1 MTVTLGLIFVA
12 SLRKAW
18 PRTFLAVRCL
28 HCPRAQIVHRG
39 TTARGT
45 PRSLCQPTR
54 CPQGSVRRASA
65 HRGGVPAVQP
75 TMLDMRL
82 NARGGA
88 RYSAVVA
95 SLSHPGAA
103 CTPAASRRAGSG
115 EHRGAAPPAPR
126 RGGLGRGGRWGRG
139 GGAGGPG
146 VVGWAHRPPAL
157 ARAGH
162 RSPPR
167 QGLRL
172 RLGAPHRR
180 GLWAAPSAAGALGAP
195 PFLHRFWGGL
205 HPASGS
211 RCAEPRHTPP
221 LEARAAA
228 SDAGT
233 LQLHGAGATFPAP
246 LYKKWLEE
254 YQKRHPDVQLSY
266 DAIGSGEGTK
276 RFMAGTVDFGASDAA
291 MSDEEMA
298 AVTRGVRLLPTVAG
312 SIVLAYNLD
321 GLGGDL
327 KLTRD
332 VYVDI
337 FLGKIKVWDDPRIKA
352 ANARLRLPHDNIA
365 LVVRQDSSG
374 TTYAFTNHLSAV
386 SGQWRDHGPGV
397 GRVIAWPGNSM
408 VAPGNEGV
416 AGRIKH
422 SKGAIGYVEYG
433 MAQRAGLT
441 MAWLENKAG
450 QVHTATRG

>member
-75 TMLDMRL
+75 TMIDMRL
-82 NARGGA
+82 HARGGA

-103 CTPAASRRAGSG
+103 CTPAESRRAGSG

-162 RSPPR
+162 RSPPGKVCASVLGR
-167 QGLRL
+167 RTDAVFGPLQALREPWGL
-172 RLGAPHRR
+172 PH
-180 GLWAAPSAAGALGAP
+180 SST
-195 PFLHRFWGGL
+195 
-205 HPASGS
+205 ASGGAS
-211 RCAEPRHTPP
+211 TRHLAPDVP
-221 LEARAAA
+221 
-228 SDAGT
+228 SPGT
-233 LQLHGAGATFPAP
+233 
-246 LYKKWLEE
+246 
-254 YQKRHPDVQLSY
+254 RHP
-266 DAIGSGEGTK
+266 
-276 RFMAGTVDFGASDAA
+276 
-291 MSDEEMA
+291 
-298 AVTRGVRLLPTVAG
+298 
-312 SIVLAYNLD
+312 
-321 GLGGDL
+321 
-327 KLTRD
+327 
-332 VYVDI
+332 
-337 FLGKIKVWDDPRIKA
+337 
-352 ANARLRLPHDNIA
+352 
-365 LVVRQDSSG
+365 
-374 TTYAFTNHLSAV
+374 
-386 SGQWRDHGPGV
+386 
-397 GRVIAWPGNSM
+397 
-408 VAPGNEGV
+408 
-416 AGRIKH
+416 
-422 SKGAIGYVEYG
+422 
-433 MAQRAGLT
+433 
-441 MAWLENKAG
+441 
-450 QVHTATRG
+450 

>member
-103 CTPAASRRAGSG
+103 CTPAESRRAGSG

-162 RSPPR
+162 RSPPPAR
-167 QGLRL
+167 
-172 RLGAPHRR
+172 
-180 GLWAAPSAAGALGAP
+180 SAP
-195 PFLHRFWGGL
+195 PSWGAAQTRSLGRSKRCGSPGGSPIPPPL
-205 HPASGS
+205 LGGPPPGIWLPTCRAPAHATPRSASGS
-211 RCAEPRHTPP
+211 
-221 LEARAAA
+221 
-228 SDAGT
+228 
-233 LQLHGAGATFPAP
+233 
-246 LYKKWLEE
+246 
-254 YQKRHPDVQLSY
+254 
-266 DAIGSGEGTK
+266 I
-276 RFMAGTVDFGASDAA
+276 
-291 MSDEEMA
+291 
-298 AVTRGVRLLPTVAG
+298 
-312 SIVLAYNLD
+312 
-321 GLGGDL
+321 
-327 KLTRD
+327 
-332 VYVDI
+332 
-337 FLGKIKVWDDPRIKA
+337 
-352 ANARLRLPHDNIA
+352 
-365 LVVRQDSSG
+365 
-374 TTYAFTNHLSAV
+374 
-386 SGQWRDHGPGV
+386 
-397 GRVIAWPGNSM
+397 
-408 VAPGNEGV
+408 
-416 AGRIKH
+416 
-422 SKGAIGYVEYG
+422 
-433 MAQRAGLT
+433 
-441 MAWLENKAG
+441 
-450 QVHTATRG
+450 

>member
-103 CTPAASRRAGSG
+103 CTPAESRRAGSG

-211 RCAEPRHTPP
+211 RRAEPRHTPP
-221 LEARAAA
+221 PEARAAA
-228 SDAGT
+228 SDRTDAQET
-233 LQLHGAGATFPAP
+233 LGPQ
-246 LYKKWLEE
+246 
-254 YQKRHPDVQLSY
+254 
-266 DAIGSGEGTK
+266 
-276 RFMAGTVDFGASDAA
+276 
-291 MSDEEMA
+291 
-298 AVTRGVRLLPTVAG
+298 
-312 SIVLAYNLD
+312 
-321 GLGGDL
+321 
-327 KLTRD
+327 
-332 VYVDI
+332 
-337 FLGKIKVWDDPRIKA
+337 DPRLC
-352 ANARLRLPHDNIA
+352 NNTPEARPRPWLLCHPLCRWTGGVNMAISTFETLPLIG
-365 LVVRQDSSG
+365 LWKVESS
-374 TTYAFTNHLSAV
+374 
-386 SGQWRDHGPGV
+386 
-397 GRVIAWPGNSM
+397 
-408 VAPGNEGV
+408 
-416 AGRIKH
+416 
-422 SKGAIGYVEYG
+422 
-433 MAQRAGLT
+433 
-441 MAWLENKAG
+441 
-450 QVHTATRG
+450 